1 MKIKF
6 CMSTCRFC
14 RSVWT
19 SEDKKIHF
27 LIMEEYLANFIKS
40 FIEMNYNMA
49 CLNNFYN
56 NTHIKQ
62 D

>member
-1 MKIKF
+1 
-6 CMSTCRFC
+6 MSTCRFS
-14 RSVWT
+14 RSSWT

-27 LIMEEYLANFIKS
+27 SIIEEYLANFIKS

>member
-1 MKIKF
+1 
-6 CMSTCRFC
+6 MSTCRFS
-14 RSVWT
+14 RSSWT
-19 SEDKKIHF
+19 SEDKKIYF
-27 LIMEEYLANFIKS
+27 LIIEEYLAKFIKS

-56 NTHIKQ
+56 STHIKQ